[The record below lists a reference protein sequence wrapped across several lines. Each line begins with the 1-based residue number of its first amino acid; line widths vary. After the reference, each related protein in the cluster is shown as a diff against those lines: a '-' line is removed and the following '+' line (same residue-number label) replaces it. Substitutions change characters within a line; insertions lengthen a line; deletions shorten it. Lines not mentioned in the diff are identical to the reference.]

1 MKYGDGSSS
10 RDYTYIDDIVSGII
24 KSMEN
29 IGESGNIECEIYNL
43 GNSNPVSLN
52 EFISSC
58 EKVCNKK
65 ALYIQCEEQLG
76 DVPKTYANIE
86 KAKKEI
92 GYNPETS
99 LVDGLKKTYDY
110 LKNK

>member
-1 MKYGDGSSS
+1 
-10 RDYTYIDDIVSGII
+10 
-24 KSMEN
+24 MEHM
-29 IGESGNIECEIYNL
+29 GESGNIEYEIYNL

-52 EFISSC
+52 EFIYSC

-65 ALYIQCEEQLG
+65 ALFIQCEEQLG

-92 GYNPETS
+92 GYTPETS
-99 LVDGLKKTYDY
+99 LVDGLEKTYKY